1 MSTTYGRNFSFRI
14 PPRAERR
21 HGRYAVPATGTKIP
35 IGAPIQATAG
45 ADPTA
50 LDMQPVTLVTAAGPP
65 VIGMSGLVVYEYGPA
80 AFAGDDALL
89 TTYSDK
95 GDVPLGA
102 AVQMIHGTE
111 VKVVFK
117 NTVDSDF
124 LDARAYAGRTFVA
137 GMGATPTVEVGELL
151 TPGPG
156 NDNDGFWQVTA
167 DAANAWLRVVHID
180 TVRLEVEAEFVF

>member
-21 HGRYAVPATGTKIP
+21 AGRYSVPATGTQIP
-35 IGAPIQATAG
+35 IGAPIQATDEAE
-45 ADPTA
+45 ADA
-50 LDMQPVTLVTAAGPP
+50 LGMQPVTLVTSAGAP
-65 VIGMSGLVVYEYGPA
+65 VIGMSGLAVYEYGPA

-102 AVQMIHGTE
+102 AVQMISGTE

-117 NTVDSDF
+117 NTVDNDF
-124 LDARAYAGRTFVA
+124 LDVRAYAGRTFVA
-137 GMGATPTVEVGELL
+137 GMGATPTVAVGDLL

-156 NDNDGFWQVTA
+156 NTNDGFWQVTA
-167 DAANAWLRVVHID
+167 TPANAWLVVVSID
-180 TVRLEVEAEFVF
+180 TTRLEVEARFVF